1 MVAPAPLLE
10 PDAPG
15 WAQRF
20 ALRLEA
26 LFVGRFPKAPV
37 RLQSVLFADLRPA
50 ADWTGCIV
58 YVSDKAK
65 VGLSNGTT
73 WTDPAGGAL

>member
-1 MVAPAPLLE
+1 MVAPLIDASAP
-10 PDAPG
+10 P

-20 ALRLEA
+20 ALSLPN
-26 LFVGRFPKAPV
+26 LFVSLFPKSPT
-37 RLQSVLFADLRPA
+37 RLASFTLAKLPPA
-50 ADWTGCIV
+50 ADWTGCQV